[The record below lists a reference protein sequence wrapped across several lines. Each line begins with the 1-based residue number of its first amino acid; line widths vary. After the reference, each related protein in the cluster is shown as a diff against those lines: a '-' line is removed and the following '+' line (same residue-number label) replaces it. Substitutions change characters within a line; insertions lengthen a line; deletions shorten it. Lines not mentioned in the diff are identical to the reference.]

1 MKAHHPIAT
10 IAVFGLSAL
19 AIFWPDRAFA
29 HCDSLDGPVVLA
41 AQKALKAEDV
51 NPVLIWVR
59 QEDESEIRR
68 TFQRTLAVRKLGD
81 EARELADQHF
91 FETLVR
97 VHRAG
102 EGAPYTGL
110 KPAGRDLGPAIP
122 AADNAI
128 ESGSGKALVKLL
140 TEAVHHGLHSRFQQ
154 VLALKSYD
162 PSDVRAG
169 RGYVQAYV
177 EYVHYV
183 ERIYESAAGPAH
195 GHVSEDAEAAHH
207 SGDQH

>member
-1 MKAHHPIAT
+1 M
-10 IAVFGLSAL
+10 
-19 AIFWPDRAFA
+19 
-29 HCDSLDGPVVLA
+29 
-41 AQKALKAEDV
+41 
-51 NPVLIWVR
+51 
-59 QEDESEIRR
+59 
-68 TFQRTLAVRKLGD
+68 
-81 EARELADQHF
+81 
-91 FETLVR
+91 VR